1 MCPPRQRK
9 RRKDM
14 IMKRNFNINWQN
26 GQEEKSINFDFR
38 YDLEKKAL
46 IADVYLLGDTE
57 VNYQSN
63 CHVSDDS
70 WLNSEATF
78 QHWLMSIV
86 IDNLADI
93 QYLAEY
99 CDIDHEIVT
108 VSGAIAKVLRGMKD
122 GRVTWPDEKKPEV
135 CSNHVTEPLNE
146 PQVNLDP
153 MHHPDDYW
161 VRIDQRLW

>member
-1 MCPPRQRK
+1 
-9 RRKDM
+9 
-14 IMKRNFNINWQN
+14 MKRNFNINWQN
-26 GQEEKSINFDFR
+26 GQEEKCINFDFR

-70 WLNSEATF
+70 WLDSEETL

-86 IDNLADI
+86 MDNLADI
-93 QYLAEY
+93 KHLAEY

-108 VSGAIAKVLRGMKD
+108 VSGAMAKVLKGMKD
-122 GRVTWPDEKKPEV
+122 GRVTWPDKKKFEA
-135 CSNHVTEPLNE
+135 CSNHAAEPLNE

-161 VRIDQRLW
+161 VRIDPRLW